1 MAESPAQAAQPE
13 GLDRETLIVAGVVML
28 GAVMSILDTTI
39 VNVAID
45 HLAVVFHSSLTEIQ
59 WVITGYTLALATVIP
74 VSGWAADR
82 FGTKR
87 IYMSSLVLFTLGSV
101 LSGLAWS
108 AGSLIFFRVL
118 QGFGG
123 GMIMPAVMTIL
134 TRKAG
139 PHRMGRVM
147 GVLGVPMLI
156 APILGPILGGWLV
169 DNASWRWIFFINV
182 PIGIVAFIL
191 ALIVLERDQPQPAH
205 RLDWVGMLLLS
216 PGLAVFIFGLAESST
231 YGFGSVRSWG
241 PTLVGVVLIAAWFI
255 HSWRSP
261 NPLIDLRT
269 FAHTRAGAAAGTFL
283 LFAISVFGTMLLV
296 PLYYQTVRGAS
307 ALQAGLLLAP
317 GGLGAML
324 MMPLSGKLTDRYGP
338 TWLPATGLPF
348 VAIGLIPFAFVG
360 AHTSYVLLSAGN
372 FVQGIGMGLA
382 MMPNM
387 TAAMQAVPPA
397 AIARTSTAMNII
409 RQAGASIG
417 TAVLSV
423 ILASAITSNL
433 SGIAG
438 IHASGSGRLG
448 RPCHSSA
455 PAGGRARRNREAA
468 RRRVQLDLRVG
479 ARADP
484 RRAHPGRRNGLVGL
498 AASARP
504 TRRQPPGRHRI
515 ARRSS
520 PTTATA
526 SSCACGSDT
535 AGAAPLPRRQQLV
548 LTAGR

>member
-1 MAESPAQAAQPE
+1 MTDSFAHPAQPE
-13 GLDRETLIVAGVVML
+13 GLDRETLIVAGVVLL
-28 GAVMSILDTTI
+28 GAVMSILDTTV

-45 HLAVVFHSSLTEIQ
+45 HLAVAFHSSLTTIQ

-74 VSGWAADR
+74 VTGWAADR

-108 AGSLIFFRVL
+108 ADSLIGFRVL
-118 QGFGG
+118 QGIGG
-123 GMIMPAVMTIL
+123 GMIMPAVMTIM
-134 TRKAG
+134 TKKAG

-169 DNASWRWIFFINV
+169 DNASWRWIFFINL

-191 ALIVLERDQPQPAH
+191 ALVVLERDEPQPSH
-205 RLDWVGMLLLS
+205 RFDWLGMLLLS
-216 PGLAVFIFGLAESST
+216 PGLAVFIYGLAESST

-241 PTLVGVVLIAAWFI
+241 PTLAGVLLIAAWFV

-269 FAHTRAGAAAGTFL
+269 FVHTRAGAAAGTFF
-283 LFAISVFGTMLLV
+283 LFAISVFGSLLLV
-296 PLYYQTVRGAS
+296 PLYFQAVRGAS
-307 ALQAGLLLAP
+307 ALQAGLLMAP

-324 MMPLSGKLTDRYGP
+324 LMPLSGRLTDRYGP
-338 TWLPATGLPF
+338 TWWPATGLPL

-360 AHTSYVLLSAGN
+360 PHTSYVILCAGN
-372 FVQGIGMGLA
+372 FVQGLGMGMA

-387 TAAMQAVPPA
+387 TAAMQAVPVA

-423 ILASAITSNL
+423 ILASAITSNI
-433 SGIAG
+433 SAIVGSR
-438 IHASGSGRLG
+438 ASGSGSGGIASLQHLPASAHAAIAGPLANAFASTFVWALVLILVAVIPAVGMAISGWRRPLTAPVGG
-448 RPCHSSA
+448 RP
-455 PAGGRARRNREAA
+455 
-468 RRRVQLDLRVG
+468 V
-479 ARADP
+479 
-484 RRAHPGRRNGLVGL
+484 
-498 AASARP
+498 
-504 TRRQPPGRHRI
+504 
-515 ARRSS
+515 
-520 PTTATA
+520 
-526 SSCACGSDT
+526 
-535 AGAAPLPRRQQLV
+535 V
-548 LTAGR
+548 LE

>member
-1 MAESPAQAAQPE
+1 MAEESVQGEQRSGAQAEQPE

-28 GAVMSILDTTI
+28 GAVMSILDTTV

-45 HLAVVFHSSLTEIQ
+45 HLAVAFHSSLTTIQ

-108 AGSLIFFRVL
+108 AESLIVFRVL

-156 APILGPILGGWLV
+156 APILGPILGGYLV
-169 DNASWRWIFFINV
+169 DNASWRWIFFINL

-191 ALIVLERDQPQPAH
+191 ALIVLEPDQPQPAH
-205 RLDWVGMLLLS
+205 RLDWIGMLLLS
-216 PGLAVFIFGLAESST
+216 PGLAVFIYGLAESST
-231 YGFGSVRSWG
+231 YGFGSVHSWG
-241 PTLVGVVLIAAWFI
+241 PTLLGVLLIASWFV

-269 FAHTRAGAAAGTFL
+269 FVHTRAGAAAGTFL
-283 LFAISVFGTMLLV
+283 LFAISVFGSMLLV

-348 VAIGLIPFAFVG
+348 VAVGLIPFALVG
-360 AHTSYVLLSAGN
+360 PHTSYVILLAGN
-372 FVQGIGMGLA
+372 FVQGLGMGLA

-387 TAAMQAVPPA
+387 TAAMQAVPMA

-433 SGIAG
+433 SGIVG
-438 IHASGSGRLG
+438 SRASGSGSGGIATLQRLPASAHHAIAKPLADAFG
-448 RPCHSSA
+448 STFVWALVLILVALIPAVGMAISGWRRPVAA
-455 PAGGRARRNREAA
+455 PVGGRQ
-468 RRRVQLDLRVG
+468 V
-479 ARADP
+479 
-484 RRAHPGRRNGLVGL
+484 
-498 AASARP
+498 
-504 TRRQPPGRHRI
+504 
-515 ARRSS
+515 
-520 PTTATA
+520 
-526 SSCACGSDT
+526 
-535 AGAAPLPRRQQLV
+535 V
-548 LTAGR
+548 LE